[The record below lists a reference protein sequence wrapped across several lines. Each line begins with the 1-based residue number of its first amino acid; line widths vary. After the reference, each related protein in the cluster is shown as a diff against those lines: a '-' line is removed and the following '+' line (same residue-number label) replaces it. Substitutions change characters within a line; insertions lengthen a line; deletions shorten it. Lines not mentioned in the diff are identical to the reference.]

1 MATLPRA
8 PRILWITRNCLV
20 DHTSGASLDGR
31 EMLTQL
37 VSRGYEIEI
46 LGATVFD
53 AGEGTPEVR
62 RRLQKVAKPTSLLR
76 LPDGVLTHTLVK
88 TASPK
93 AEEMRLCE
101 IDKLFSLYLD
111 RLDRWQPDLVW
122 IYGGRSLDLLVLA
135 EAKRRKISTAFYLVN
150 GSYTGSRWYEDID
163 LILTDSQAT
172 AKFYRRRLGVDVR
185 PIGKFIPKDSFR
197 AVSHERRHVTF
208 INPRPAK
215 GAYLVAQMALAL
227 EKRRPD
233 IIFEVVESRGLWR
246 DALEAVSA
254 RTGTMRESLSNVVVT
269 GNTSAMRPIYK
280 RSRVLLSPSLWWESG
295 NRVLVE
301 AMLNGIPTI
310 VTNRG
315 GPPEMIGEGGI
326 TITLPKEFHKPP
338 YKRLLNRGALASFT
352 GVIERLYDDEVEY
365 NRLADRALRVAEE
378 RHDINRST
386 DRLIEQLSRF
396 IPSSAREASTP

>member
-1 MATLPRA
+1 MTTLPRA

-53 AGEGTPEVR
+53 AGAGTPEVR
-62 RRLQKVAKPTSLLR
+62 EQLQKVTRPMSLLR
-76 LPDGVLTHTLVK
+76 LPDGVLTHTLLK

-101 IDKLFSLYLD
+101 IDKLFALYLD
-111 RLDRWQPDLVW
+111 RLDHWQPDLVW
-122 IYGGRSLDLLVLA
+122 LYGGRSLDLLILA

-150 GSYTGSRWYEDID
+150 GSYKGSRWHEDID

-172 AKFYRRRLGVDVR
+172 AEYYRQRLGVDVR
-185 PIGKFIPKDSFR
+185 PIGKFIPKGSFR

-208 INPRPAK
+208 INPKPAK

-227 EKRRPD
+227 EERRPD

-246 DALEAVSA
+246 DALRAVSK
-254 RTGTMRESLSNVVVT
+254 RTGIPRESLSNVVVT
-269 GNTSAMRPIYK
+269 GNTSDMKPIYQ

-326 TITLPKEFHKPP
+326 AITLPKEFHKPP

-352 GVIERLYDDEVEY
+352 GVIERLYDDEVEF
-365 NRLADRALRVAEE
+365 NKLADRALRVAEE

-396 IPSSAREASTP
+396 IPSSAREASTL